1 MRQCQKLKTLDNEIR
16 LEFHQIDLCL
26 LWSLKLHV
34 PANICMKLVP
44 MHAITV
50 NNRSTYW
57 RTLIP
62 FIQCI
67 GGDINRTS
75 HLFMFV
81 SSRIDKCVNDF

>member
-1 MRQCQKLKTLDNEIR
+1 MFVV
-16 LEFHQIDLCL
+16 EFEAIGMY
-26 LWSLKLHV
+26 V
-34 PANICMKLVP
+34 RANICMKLVP